1 MLSEMMKGKPRNRE
15 VTGMKSQAVCPNTV
29 THLPSFSVCP
39 AGIQLMFLETHH
51 KEMFLEKFHGLQ
63 VNVPKRKKKC
73 KYPSTW
79 EAEARGC

>member
-1 MLSEMMKGKPRNRE
+1 
-15 VTGMKSQAVCPNTV
+15 
-29 THLPSFSVCP
+29 
-39 AGIQLMFLETHH
+39 MFLETHH